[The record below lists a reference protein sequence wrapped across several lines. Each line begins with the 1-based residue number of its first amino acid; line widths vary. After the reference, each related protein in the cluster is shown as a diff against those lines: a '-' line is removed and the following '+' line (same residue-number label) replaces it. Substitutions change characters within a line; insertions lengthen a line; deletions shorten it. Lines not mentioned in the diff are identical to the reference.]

1 MTVGQQP
8 SDRESPALRAPRLA
22 LIDATGPGA
31 GRHLWGMTVV
41 ERQVRELGRLGVA
54 EVWVFPSAGTR
65 HAATV
70 LRDDLTLLFGIR
82 VVWAGDGIA
91 SDLPQALARIDEPVL
106 LLHGDVVYDERVF
119 AQLAQ
124 ADALLVQDRPGTG
137 AARLPAATVGA
148 LARQWDSD
156 CPWEAQI
163 RRLGVADRGPADIE
177 VYIPSLRLT
186 MPPLIE
192 PVPATAALGPL
203 ERLMYR
209 RSFKGAID
217 IVARYGYYDL
227 VRLLTRWVC
236 PTRLTPNLFTVL
248 SVLGVWA
255 AAPCLATG
263 RLGWSLAAAWVGVLC
278 DSIDGKLARLRLHL
292 SESMGA
298 FEHLT
303 AMPGLALW
311 YLGTGWYLTG
321 GQLLAAGGVALVT
334 WLFLAAFVLDKVVT
348 GLFRSLSGRELF
360 DAEPVDAAF
369 HLIAGRRNISL
380 VLLTLGTAA
389 DRLAAAF
396 TAAAVWTGVTL
407 AFHVVRFSWLRCRRV
422 TAAGS

>member
-1 MTVGQQP
+1 
-8 SDRESPALRAPRLA
+8 
-22 LIDATGPGA
+22 
-31 GRHLWGMTVV
+31 MTVV

-54 EVWVFPSAGTR
+54 EVWVFPSAATR
-65 HAATV
+65 SAVTV
-70 LRDDLTLLFGIR
+70 LRGDLTRLFGVR
-82 VVWAGDGIA
+82 VAWAGDGIA
-91 SDLPQALARIDEPVL
+91 ADLPQALAQIDEPVL
-106 LLHGDVVYDERVF
+106 LLHGDVIYDERVF
-119 AQLAQ
+119 AQLAEA
-124 ADALLVQDRPGTG
+124 ADALLIEGPPGTA
-137 AARLPAATVGA
+137 AARLSAAAVTT
-148 LARQWDSD
+148 LARQWQDG
-156 CPWEAQI
+156 CPWETQI
-163 RRLGVADRGPADIE
+163 SPLGVVRCGPADIE
-177 VYIPSLRLT
+177 AYIPSLRLT

-192 PVPATAALGPL
+192 PVPAVGALGAL

-217 IVARYGYYDL
+217 VVARYGYYHL
-227 VRLLTRWVC
+227 VRLLTRWIS

-263 RLGWSLAAAWVGVLC
+263 RLGWGLAAAWLGVLC

-311 YLGTGWYLTG
+311 YLGTGWHLTG
-321 GQLLAAGGVALVT
+321 GRLLAADGVALVT

-369 HLIAGRRNISL
+369 HWIAGRRNISL
-380 VLLTLGTAA
+380 VLLTLGVAA
-389 DRLAAAF
+389 DQLAAAF

-407 AFHVVRFSWLRCRRV
+407 VFHVARFSWLRCRREA
-422 TAAGS
+422 AAGS